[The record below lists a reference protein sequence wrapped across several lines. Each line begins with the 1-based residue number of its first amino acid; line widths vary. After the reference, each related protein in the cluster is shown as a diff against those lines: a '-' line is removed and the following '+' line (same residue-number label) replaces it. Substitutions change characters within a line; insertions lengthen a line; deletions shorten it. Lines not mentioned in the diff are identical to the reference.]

1 MKRLTAASLGAA
13 IVAAW
18 LGLAGVAGARRR
30 SAGRRR
36 QRVRYSTRFEPE
48 FGVGE
53 SDGTLDLTIARNGII
68 NGTYHPEFGAR
79 FIPVIGGR
87 QGDHVWL
94 EFGFSGRPR
103 CRGDDRAASGRLRGP
118 GAATP

>member
-1 MKRLTAASLGAA
+1 MFCPLTMH
-13 IVAAW
+13 
-18 LGLAGVAGARRR
+18 
-30 SAGRRR
+30 
-36 QRVRYSTRFEPE
+36 YTTRFQPE

-53 SDGTLDLTIARNGII
+53 ADGTLDLTIARNGMI

-79 FIPVIGGR
+79 FVPVVGGR

-103 CRGDDRAASGRLRGP
+103 VEATIASSGAISGTTFGRNPLTFEANP
-118 GAATP
+118 A